1 MTNEQLHE
9 IATEAVATFLK
20 LNEKAVVS
28 AGAFKDKP
36 DMCTIDCALS
46 KKRIVLGL
54 NSLATPQ
61 AVHLV
66 VGSSETGNVDDEYKL
81 NPQEL
86 SADTILKLMEA
97 HFGT

>member
-20 LNEKAVVS
+20 LSEKAVVS

-66 VGSSETGNVDDEYKL
+66 VGSSETGNVDDEHKL

-97 HFGT
+97 HFAS